1 MKNHRLSRWVS
12 ILFQSVSDARIST
25 RSWPQHGQADLN
37 GPAAG
42 STNTGQEQVKI
53 CFEAYGAKTG
63 QLFLIRSDGMG
74 ESSMGYKQIVFDV
87 DGTLIDTE
95 YAVIHSLQ
103 DTMRAI
109 TGKIIP
115 DKELTFALGIT
126 GENALQR
133 LEVNDITAAL
143 SMWDRNMKK
152 YQDTITV
159 FHGIKEL
166 LETIAKLKLGIGI
179 VTSKTRE
186 EFRCDFQIFDI
197 SSYFGTVV
205 CADDTLQHKPEPEPL
220 LKYMEWTKCQA
231 NELLYIGDSIYDM
244 QCARHANA
252 NFGLAK
258 WGAGNRVDAPNSFC
272 TPFDL
277 AESLTLLEN

>member
-1 MKNHRLSRWVS
+1 MD
-12 ILFQSVSDARIST
+12 F
-25 RSWPQHGQADLN
+25 
-37 GPAAG
+37 
-42 STNTGQEQVKI
+42 
-53 CFEAYGAKTG
+53 
-63 QLFLIRSDGMG
+63 
-74 ESSMGYKQIVFDV
+74 KQIVFDV

-103 DTMRAI
+103 DTIKAI
-109 TGKIIP
+109 SGKIIP

-133 LEVNDITAAL
+133 LEVKDIGPAL
-143 SMWDRNMKK
+143 SMWDENMEK
-152 YQDTITV
+152 YRDTITV
-159 FHGIKEL
+159 FDGIKEL
-166 LETIAKLKLGIGI
+166 LEAVTELKLGIGI

-186 EFRCDFQIFDI
+186 EFRSDFQKFDI
-197 SSYFGTVV
+197 SSYFETVV

-231 NELLYIGDSIYDM
+231 DELLYIGDSIYDM
-244 QCARHANA
+244 QCAKLANA

-258 WGAGNRVDAPNSFC
+258 WGAGNRVNAPNSFA

-277 AESLTLLEN
+277 AKSLTAKA